1 MERESDRPRP
11 LDTSRP
17 WLSIAGCLGGGV
29 VVAIVGVLLV
39 AAIVAFLLL
48 RGCGGG
54 GPAIE
59 IQFETALGRLREA
72 PALKVATREISVRVE
87 VDRPN
92 VARFRVWPEAIGGGW
107 PVEIGRTRA
116 TVVAPSNRV
125 QYIVPLDRQAPV
137 ATVWSDD
144 GLRRT
149 VVLTLP
155 APRVDDELVEV
166 ESDPRA
172 VRVEIDRDWA
182 DHLLDDGSA
191 RDLALA
197 RVREAV
203 LEEASSD
210 TALFEVREKARATV
224 EGMIRALLPPAWSA
238 HEIRIRWDDEP
249 DAPASPI
256 LP

>member
-1 MERESDRPRP
+1 MEREADRPTP

-29 VVAIVGVLLV
+29 VLAVFGVLLV
-39 AAIVAFLLL
+39 AAIVALVLL

-54 GPAIE
+54 GPPIE
-59 IQFETALGRLREA
+59 IELESALGRLREA

-87 VDRPN
+87 VERPN
-92 VARFRVWPEAIGGGW
+92 VANLRLWPDSFGGGW

-137 ATVWSDD
+137 ATVWADD

-149 VVLTLP
+149 VVVTLP
-155 APRVDDELVEV
+155 APRVDEELVEV

-172 VRVEIDRDWA
+172 VRVEVDRDWA
-182 DHLLDDGSA
+182 DHLVGDGSA

-238 HEIRIRWDDEP
+238 HDIRIRWDDEP
-249 DAPASPI
+249 DDSTPRP